1 MNRRR
6 IGGVA
11 VPAAIALVLALAP
24 SALAGTIRYSVPPGP
39 QYTVQDNGN
48 GIVKLTYNGCV
59 TAGARQT
66 LSFQMTTNVTNDAPA
81 TFSVLKAEG
90 IDPATDFSPNPVD
103 LVQGAPQTFD
113 ITLGFT
119 LPSAN
124 NGITT
129 FRIKLDPASGEGLGQ
144 GAGIMV
150 RVPCVLAAA
159 PAPGVLAETPAPGTT
174 AAQPGAPAVETIAV
188 PTIGVFAVLGSSQT
202 AGPARCVA
210 TPARLR
216 LRAGRT
222 TLVRVRVIA
231 TDNQGISGALV
242 RFTLPGGRQI
252 TKRTNSLGVARLFA
266 RPTRAGTLVVQSDVC
281 FGADR
286 VSVIAAGVA
295 GAGTSGSVPTRTP
308 SFTG

>member
-6 IGGVA
+6 IGGLA
-11 VPAAIALVLALAP
+11 VPAAIALVLAFAP
-24 SALAGTIRYSVPPGP
+24 QALAGTIRYSVAPGP

-66 LSFQMTTNVTNDAPA
+66 LNFQMTTTVTNDAPA

-90 IDPATDFSPNPVD
+90 IDPTTEFVPNPVN
-103 LVQGAPQTFD
+103 LLQGGPQTFD
-113 ITLGFT
+113 ITLAFT

-159 PAPGVLAETPAPGTT
+159 PAPGVLAETPAPGTA
-174 AAQPGAPAVETIAV
+174 AAQPGAPAIDTIAV
-188 PTIGVFAVLGSSQT
+188 PTVGVIPTIASSQAAT
-202 AGPARCVA
+202 AAPCVV
-210 TPARLR
+210 TPRRLR
-216 LRAGRT
+216 LRAGRPAV
-222 TLVRVRVIA
+222 VRVRVFA
-231 TDNQGISGALV
+231 GGQNISGALV
-242 RFTLPGGRQI
+242 RFTLPGGRQV
-252 TKRTNSLGVARLFA
+252 TKRTNARGVARLFTT
-266 RPTRAGTLVVQSDVC
+266 PTRTGTLIVQSDVC

-286 VSVIAAGVA
+286 ISVIAAGVA
-295 GAGTSGSVPTRTP
+295 GAQTSGNVPTRRP